1 MRKNGFTL
9 IELLVVIAIIGI
21 LAAILL
27 PALARARE
35 AARRSSCQNNLK
47 QWGVIFKMYANEAKG
62 GAFPPVASWPY
73 VAFAADPFSTY
84 PEYLTDVAILICPSD
99 SHGKVDMLYC
109 CDNPGDQT
117 WHSDFLDRTYQKGE
131 TWIQARAHM
140 MQESYAYFGWVF
152 DRLDSRPEY
161 EALLSQCA
169 PGFAGAVQVAFP
181 DIDPAIVSLALSEE
195 VPVQPAQLFESL
207 LPKLIP
213 SLLNPANRLLE
224 SPARK
229 AVDEDY
235 EVLPPAGN
243 GGQSTIHRL
252 REGIER
258 FLVTDINNPGASAMA
273 QSTLPVMGDL
283 IGSGAGASVF
293 NHLPGGCN
301 VLYMDGHCEFVRY
314 PGGAP
319 VTPAMANLLGLLAA
333 GFGVS

>member
-1 MRKNGFTL
+1 M
-9 IELLVVIAIIGI
+9 
-21 LAAILL
+21 
-27 PALARARE
+27 
-35 AARRSSCQNNLK
+35 
-47 QWGVIFKMYANEAKG
+47 
-62 GAFPPVASWPY
+62 
-73 VAFAADPFSTY
+73 
-84 PEYLTDVAILICPSD
+84 
-99 SHGKVDMLYC
+99 
-109 CDNPGDQT
+109 
-117 WHSDFLDRTYQKGE
+117 
-131 TWIQARAHM
+131 
-140 MQESYAYFGWVF
+140 
-152 DRLDSRPEY
+152 
-161 EALLSQCA
+161 
-169 PGFAGAVQVAFP
+169 
-181 DIDPAIVSLALSEE
+181 
-195 VPVQPAQLFESL
+195 QPAQLFESL